1 MSGSLVFFTFIIIVF
16 AGVVKL
22 FIPLNPSKTGKN
34 PENIFLDTKLLKH
47 TPAGTVFL
55 ILTGRLS
62 YTGKAG
68 NYAADIRL

>member
-34 PENIFLDTKLLKH
+34 PENIFLDTKSTFCYLE
-47 TPAGTVFL
+47 L
-55 ILTGRLS
+55 IDYNLCS
-62 YTGKAG
+62 
-68 NYAADIRL
+68 